1 MGLFPSTPGNV
12 RAKISIWWDRFREQT
27 PLKRPRHWWEAAKLS
42 DLINESRCQLALQS
56 LKQQEDTPFFS
67 KGGAPLPVCVV
78 AQLGSVIRCQ
88 GTTGFLPCK
97 INKVLFVRLCF
108 CFGVIL
114 SFAGTP
120 ERVMAPWSLVSKG
133 IGQVIVKSGPF
144 VSG

>member
-1 MGLFPSTPGNV
+1 MDGS
-12 RAKISIWWDRFREQT
+12 R
-27 PLKRPRHWWEAAKLS
+27 
-42 DLINESRCQLALQS
+42 RCQLALQS

-78 AQLGSVIRCQ
+78 AQLGSVFRCQ
-88 GTTGFLPCK
+88 DTTGFLPCK
-97 INKVLFVRLCF
+97 INHVLLVCLCF

-120 ERVMAPWSLVSKG
+120 ERVMALWSLVSQG
-133 IGQVIVKSGPF
+133 LGHVIVKSGPC